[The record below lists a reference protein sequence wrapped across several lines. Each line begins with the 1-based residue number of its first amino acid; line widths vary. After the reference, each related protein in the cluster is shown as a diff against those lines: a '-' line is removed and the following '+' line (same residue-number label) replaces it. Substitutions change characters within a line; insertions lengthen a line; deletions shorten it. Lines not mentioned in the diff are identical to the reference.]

1 MSTMARVSRAYPC
14 PICRKPDWC
23 LVGKSVV
30 MCMRVV
36 STRTKVLSD
45 GSVAYVHSK
54 DSSHP
59 DVPVE
64 FKSRKPAP
72 VVTDFPGLL
81 SQWARRLGDD
91 VPSLYCSK
99 LGLPTS
105 AMGLLGAQ
113 RAPWPDTVA
122 FPMRNGSNAIVG
134 VRLRSGTGKKWAVK
148 GSHQGL
154 FIPQTDPSTMAY
166 LVEGPTNTAAA
177 LSMGVFAIGRPNNV
191 GGVFDIQALIKNL
204 KIKRVVIV
212 ADTDDDKIRDDG
224 THFNPGADGACSL
237 AEHLGI
243 PNCTLL
249 LPVKDMRDFVTLG
262 GTNAMLNQLVAQ
274 CVWRKP

>member
-1 MSTMARVSRAYPC
+1 
-14 PICRKPDWC
+14 
-23 LVGKSVV
+23 
-30 MCMRVV
+30 
-36 STRTKVLSD
+36 
-45 GSVAYVHSK
+45 
-54 DSSHP
+54 
-59 DVPVE
+59 
-64 FKSRKPAP
+64 
-72 VVTDFPGLL
+72 
-81 SQWARRLGDD
+81 
-91 VPSLYCSK
+91 
-99 LGLPTS
+99 
-105 AMGLLGAQ
+105 
-113 RAPWPDTVA
+113 
-122 FPMRNGSNAIVG
+122 MRNGSNAIVG
-134 VRLRSGTGKKWAVK
+134 VRLRSGTGRKWAVK

-154 FIPQTDPSTMAY
+154 FIPQTDPSPMAY